1 MTRVYYDDPIKNER
15 FKRIYEKR
23 MYCPHGTHNF
33 IPCCFCRNE
42 ARERQYQAYRS
53 EHRENGF
60 TAFNDNF
67 DEETRSFDSED
78 DYDTVEFCVLR
89 KSESFED
96 LKKEYHNLAKIHH
109 PDKGGNTEIF
119 QRLSNLYDELRSVF
133 F

>member
-1 MTRVYYDDPIKNER
+1 MTRTYYDDPIQNER

-23 MYCPHGTHNF
+23 LYCKHGLNNF
-33 IPCCFCRNE
+33 LPCCFCRNE
-42 ARERQYQAYRS
+42 AREKQYQEYRS

-60 TAFNDNF
+60 TAFNDDF
-67 DEETRSFDSED
+67 DEERRSFDSED

-119 QRLSNLYDELRSVF
+119 QRLSNLYDHLRNVF
-133 F
+133 I

>member
-23 MYCPHGTHNF
+23 LYCKHGTHNF
-33 IPCCFCRNE
+33 LPCCFCRNE
-42 ARERQYQAYRS
+42 SREEQYQKFRS
-53 EHRENGF
+53 EHRKNGF
-60 TAFNDNF
+60 TTFNDNF
-67 DEETRSFDSED
+67 DETTRSFDSED

-96 LKKEYHNLAKIHH
+96 LKKEYRNLAKIHH

-119 QRLSNLYDELRSVF
+119 QRLSNLYDELRGVF
-133 F
+133 I